1 MAVLNND
8 EKNLTLEICFIN
20 VLEDIYE
27 KPWDDYETWIPFI
40 LCLTLPDKKYNI
52 EEDIRATLS
61 VYEIRNLIKGIEK
74 ILENLGKGNKNI
86 YEFCSIEFFFRM
98 TMEVL
103 PEDEVVEVELWINVA
118 NQTNGKLYGYEEG
131 VRFGSD
137 KEDIVSFLTELK
149 KEFEDVNCTL
159 EEKSFR

>member
-1 MAVLNND
+1 MAVLKND
-8 EKNLTLEICFIN
+8 VKNLTLEICFIN

-27 KPWDDYETWIPFI
+27 KTWDDYETWIPFT
-40 LCLTLPDKKYNI
+40 LCLTLPDKKFNI
-52 EEDIRATLS
+52 VEDTRATLS

-74 ILENLGKGNKNI
+74 ILESLEKGNKNI
-86 YEFCSIEFFFRM
+86 YEFCSIEFFFMM

-103 PEDEVVEVELWINVA
+103 PEDEVVEIEFWINVA

-137 KEDIVSFLTELK
+137 KKDILSFLIELK
-149 KEFEDVNCTL
+149 KEFEDVNSL
-159 EEKSFR
+159 PYFG